1 MYRRPPARPAADDP
15 PWFGSSEPA
24 SAAEAPAVPAPD
36 FGPATPSGGSRISFG
51 FTSSPISPVR
61 HPASP
66 TSPAAPAAPEPVE
79 PISPTGLGAP
89 PPTGVSAPPST
100 GLGAPPSTGRG
111 APPSTEL
118 PVRRATGHT
127 GEQRRVSTHTG
138 EQRRVS
144 THTGEQRRLSETG
157 GFARAD
163 SSEFRRV
170 MDARALDAH
179 TMDPRPDEFR
189 APAGGGA
196 DTGEFRRFL
205 EAGDN
210 PAETGEQRRADAG
223 AQRGADTGEQR
234 RMAAAVPPPPR
245 QSRAVTVGIVLLSL
259 VVLVA
264 GGIVGVAYFTGTDD
278 KLDSVLQLGAGNK
291 AGERAVTAPLD
302 NRSQASF
309 ELLAATTRVNVS
321 IGELGDDL
329 YRISTPEDSG
339 ILPDPVIR
347 ADDVKLQVTKD
358 GDGGTGGEI
367 TIVLA
372 AKVRWALRFSG
383 YAEEQAINLSGGQ
396 ISGLEMVGGMRTAQ
410 ISLAQ
415 PTGTVP
421 IKVNGSVEKLVVTSP
436 TGSPV
441 RIKVGGG
448 AQTVVAGSRTLK
460 DVAPGS
466 TLTPKNWAVQNRYDM
481 GAGAPITALTVE
493 NS

>member
-1 MYRRPPARPAADDP
+1 MK
-15 PWFGSSEPA
+15 
-24 SAAEAPAVPAPD
+24 APD
-36 FGPATPSGGSRISFG
+36 YGPATPSGGSRISFG

-66 TSPAAPAAPEPVE
+66 TSPAAPAAPAPEPVE
-79 PISPTGLGAP
+79 PLSPTGLGAP
-89 PPTGVSAPPST
+89 D
-100 GLGAPPSTGRG
+100 
-111 APPSTEL
+111 L
-118 PVRRATGHT
+118 PVRRASTHTGEQRRASTHTGETHT
-127 GEQRRVSTHTG
+127 GEQRRVPTPTGEQRRVPTPTGEQRRMPTPTG

-144 THTGEQRRLSETG
+144 THTGEQRRLSDTG

-179 TMDPRPDEFR
+179 TLDPRPADLR
-189 APAGGGA
+189 ASEG
-196 DTGEFRRFL
+196 
-205 EAGDN
+205 
-210 PAETGEQRRADAG
+210 
-223 AQRGADTGEQR
+223 RGADTGELRRFLEASDRPAEPGEQR
-234 RMAAAVPPPPR
+234 VAVAVPPPPR

-291 AGERAVTAPLD
+291 SGDRTVTAPLD
-302 NRSQASF
+302 NRNQASF
-309 ELLAATTRVNVS
+309 ELLAATNRVNVS

-329 YRISTPEDSG
+329 YRISTPDDSG
-339 ILPDPVIR
+339 ILPDPVIN

-358 GDGGTGGEI
+358 GDGGTSGEI

-410 ISLAQ
+410 ISLAR

-421 IKVNGSVEKLVVTSP
+421 IKVNGAVEKLVVASP

-448 AQTVVAGSRTLK
+448 AQTVVAGSRTIK

-466 TLTPKNWAVQNRYDM
+466 TLTPKNWAVQNRYDI
-481 GAGAPITALTVE
+481 GAGAPITTLTVE